1 MTSSAPSFELHA
13 TIQDPSGDIVIVCPL
28 VKDGVAHTA
37 FKVSKRRLSSQSN
50 IFQDMLEAL
59 PKTEDTWQGLPVV
72 HLAESVKTMEII
84 LSAICNLPQGIRK
97 LDLMNWASTL
107 EVWEAA
113 NKYEMYTVRA
123 LASKCLM

>member
-1 MTSSAPSFELHA
+1 MTSSAPSYELHA

-28 VKDGVAHTA
+28 VKGGIAHAA

-59 PKTEDTWQGLPVV
+59 PNPEDTWQGLPVV
-72 HLAESVKTMEII
+72 HLVESVKTMEII
-84 LSAICNLPQGIRK
+84 LSAICNLPQGLRK
-97 LDLMNWASTL
+97 LDLMFWPSTL

-113 NKYEMYTVRA
+113 NKYEMYTIRA
-123 LASKCLM
+123 LASKSLM